1 MKMGALDG
9 ITVLD
14 LSRLLPGPFCSMIL
28 ADHGAE
34 VLAIEDR
41 RFLADDLYF
50 GDVYRNKRHMTLNLK
65 KEEGKKIFFQLVEK
79 ADIVIEGFRP
89 GVVDRLGVG
98 YAEACKVNQALIYC
112 SISGYGQ
119 DGGASQVAG
128 HDVNY
133 LSRSGVLDCIGEKQ
147 RPPVIPAVQIADIAG
162 GGMNAVIGIL
172 LALQERHES
181 GKGQYID
188 ISMTDGILGL
198 LTLPAILQKKTG
210 MKQERSQSMLSHRY
224 ACYNTYATA
233 DGRYLALGAVENR
246 FWQNLCS
253 ILELEEYSAL
263 QYDEERREEIIARLR
278 ELFQDKPLSHWEEV
292 LSGADVCYSKI
303 QNLDEVLEDRLF
315 RNRNM
320 IIETEG
326 PEGVGKTFGV
336 PVKLSR
342 TPGSVRSAPQPFGG
356 STRKVLAD
364 LGYTGKTIQSYF
376 DTGVV

>member
-1 MKMGALDG
+1 MGALDG
-9 ITVLD
+9 VTVLD

-41 RFLADDLYF
+41 RFLSDDLYF
-50 GDVYRNKRHMTLNLK
+50 SDVYRNKRHMTLNLK

-98 YAEACKVNQALIYC
+98 YTEARKVNPALIYC

-119 DGGASQVAG
+119 DGGASQLAG

-133 LSRSGVLDCIGEKQ
+133 LSRSGVLDSIGEKQ

-172 LALQERHES
+172 LALQERNKS
-181 GKGQYID
+181 GTGQYID

-246 FWQNLCS
+246 FWQNLCN
-253 ILELEEYSAL
+253 ILEIEEYGVL
-263 QYDEERREEIIARLR
+263 QYDEKRREEIIVRLR
-278 ELFQDKPLSHWEEV
+278 SIFQDKPLSYWEEL
-292 LSGADVCYSKI
+292 LSGADVCYSRI
-303 QNLDEVLEDRLF
+303 QNIDEVFEDRLF
-315 RNRNM
+315 KNRDM
-320 IIETEG
+320 IIETAG
-326 PEGVGKTFGV
+326 PEGTGKSFGV

-342 TPGSVRSAPQPFGG
+342 TPGSLRSAPPPFGG
-356 STRKVLAD
+356 STRKVLAE
-364 LGYTGKTIQSYF
+364 LGYTEKTIQAYF